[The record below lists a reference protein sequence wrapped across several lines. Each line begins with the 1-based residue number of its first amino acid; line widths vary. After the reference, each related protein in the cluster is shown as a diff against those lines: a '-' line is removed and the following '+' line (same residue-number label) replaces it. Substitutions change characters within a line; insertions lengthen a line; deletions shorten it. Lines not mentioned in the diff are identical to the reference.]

1 MPVVELRH
9 SEKHILELAVFA
21 NKPSIDIL
29 ELPLVVNAAYLA
41 ICINIDIGYRRL
53 KRLYYNAV
61 LLLVVGMYLP

>member
-9 SEKHILELAVFA
+9 SEKHRLELAVFA